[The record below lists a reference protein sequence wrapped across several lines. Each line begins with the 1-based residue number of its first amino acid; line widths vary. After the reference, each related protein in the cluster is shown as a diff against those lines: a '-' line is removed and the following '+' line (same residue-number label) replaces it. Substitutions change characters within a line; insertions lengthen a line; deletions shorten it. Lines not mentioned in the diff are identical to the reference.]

1 MAKPNFTLPNKPAIK
16 SGSILSYN
24 YTDDF
29 TFVPAPLTF
38 NRDSAATR
46 VNEKGL
52 IEDVGYF
59 GPELV
64 QNGNFE
70 EEGSELVTNGDFSD
84 GLNNWSVVGGT
95 FASVNNGVLNSN
107 NTSNGSWHSQYIGQE
122 LSFINGKTY
131 KIKFTARNISGALNL
146 RLTQQAFIIF
156 TQNITSEFVD
166 YTVYYTAQHDGYQLR
181 FFCNDAVGQFEID
194 NVSVKE
200 VGQNWAFGTGW
211 SMGDGVAICD
221 GSNTGFSSLQQNNIT
236 VSGNKYQATV
246 VIEAVNGAIELKGN
260 GVYQR
265 IDTLGVGTH
274 TLTFVADATYF
285 RFLAHPGSTI
295 TIDSISLIEVLGD
308 KPRIDYSDSL
318 TEPSLLLEP
327 QSTNLIPYSEDF
339 SDSYWLKFATNLTIT
354 PNAIIS
360 PTGQTDASK
369 LVSGST
375 NAQQAIYRNI
385 TKSNCTLSVFAKKA
399 EFDTIALKLSGSQV
413 SKFDLSDGTI
423 GYNTN
428 VTPSIESL
436 GNGWYR
442 CSITIDSSSSA
453 YAWIAI
459 DSGNTQGDES
469 SGIYIWGAQ
478 LEELSYAT
486 SYIPTAGSTATR
498 LGETANNAGDV
509 NVFNSEEGVFYAEIA
524 ALADNDISY
533 RSIFISDGTNNNRVG
548 IRFSNIINKIQ
559 ALSYKDASLQGFGDY
574 ILSSSE
580 QFNKIAFKYKA
591 SDFAL
596 WVNGVEVQAD
606 SSGDVYTVGTLNN
619 INFSAIGGQ
628 DFYGKIKNLQ
638 VFNKTLTDREL
649 EILTIQ

>member
-1 MAKPNFTLPNKPAIK
+1 
-16 SGSILSYN
+16 
-24 YTDDF
+24 
-29 TFVPAPLTF
+29 
-38 NRDSAATR
+38 
-46 VNEKGL
+46 
-52 IEDVGYF
+52 
-59 GPELV
+59 
-64 QNGNFE
+64 
-70 EEGSELVTNGDFSD
+70 
-84 GLNNWSVVGGT
+84 
-95 FASVNNGVLNSN
+95 
-107 NTSNGSWHSQYIGQE
+107 
-122 LSFINGKTY
+122 
-131 KIKFTARNISGALNL
+131 
-146 RLTQQAFIIF
+146 
-156 TQNITSEFVD
+156 
-166 YTVYYTAQHDGYQLR
+166 
-181 FFCNDAVGQFEID
+181 
-194 NVSVKE
+194 
-200 VGQNWAFGTGW
+200 
-211 SMGDGVAICD
+211 
-221 GSNTGFSSLQQNNIT
+221 

-509 NVFNSEEGVFYAEIA
+509 NVFNSEEGVLYFEAKT
-524 ALADNDISY
+524 DNTDAGSISINNGTLSVRITARVRPDIS
-533 RSIFISDGTNNNRVG
+533 
-548 IRFSNIINKIQ
+548 KIQ
-559 ALSYKDASLQGFGDY
+559 MTISGSTDDFSYNSATITLSEY
-574 ILSSSE
+574 
-580 QFNKIAFKYKA
+580 NKIAIVYNNGQYYF
-591 SDFAL
+591 F
-596 WVNGVEVQAD
+596 VNGVKSTIQNK
-606 SSGDVYTVGTLNN
+606 GT
-619 INFSAIGGQ
+619 FSANSFTQFDFNRGGGGEI
-628 DFYGKIKNLQ
+628 FYGKVKNVK
-638 VFNKTLTDREL
+638 VFNKALTDREL